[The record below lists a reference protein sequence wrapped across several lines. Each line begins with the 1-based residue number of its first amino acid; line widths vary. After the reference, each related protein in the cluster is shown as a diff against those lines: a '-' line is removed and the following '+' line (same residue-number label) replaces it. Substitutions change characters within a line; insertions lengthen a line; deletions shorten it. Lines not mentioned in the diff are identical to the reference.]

1 MSVLPVTSVPGVTTG
16 AQPAIG
22 KSSESNTG
30 QNNFAK
36 LLSSANEQQLTAEKA
51 VNELADGS
59 TTSLHNVVL
68 SAAKAD
74 LSFRLILELRNKLI
88 ESFQE
93 IMRMQV

>member
-1 MSVLPVTSVPGVTTG
+1 MSVLPVTSIPGVTSG
-16 AQPAIG
+16 APSSIG
-22 KSSESNTG
+22 KAADSNFG

-36 LLSSANEQQLTAEKA
+36 LLSNANEQQLTADKA

-59 TTSLHNVVL
+59 NTSLHNVVL

-74 LSFRLILELRNKLI
+74 LSFRLVLEIRNKLI